1 MKLDIKPLSVNEA
14 YSGRRHTTK
23 KYKSYKQSLMLMLP
37 KINIPDG
44 ELSINITWGFSSAGS
59 DIDNPCKP
67 FIDCLQA
74 KYGFNDNRVSLLHLE
89 RVKVKKG
96 AEFIDFSIVSY
107 Q

>member
-1 MKLDIKPLSVNEA
+1 MKLNIKPLSVNEA
-14 YSGRRHTTK
+14 YNGRRFKTK
-23 KYKSYKQSLMLMLP
+23 KYKAYKQSLMLILP

-44 ELSINITWGFSSAGS
+44 MLSINITWGFSSAGS

-74 KYGFNDNRVSLLHLE
+74 KYDFNDNRVSLLHLE

-96 AEFIDFSIVSY
+96 DEFIDFSIVSY